1 MSFLFPNQETTSYK
15 LAVWEH
21 TINNLISISYSN
33 FVTHISGV
41 NLFFYD

>member
-1 MSFLFPNQETTSYK
+1 MSFLFPNQETANYK
-15 LAVWEH
+15 LPVWEH

-33 FVTHISGV
+33 FVTHISGM